1 MSGNLGQCC
10 AYRLFLS
17 SSKYFKNIADIDTKA
32 TVVYGHQF
40 EKMIV
45 KIKEEIVVL
54 GAKVTEEEVKKY
66 KKEFTPEEFKK
77 ILDEG

>member
-1 MSGNLGQCC
+1 MSGNLGQCR

-17 SSKYFKNIADIDTKA
+17 SSKYFNNIADIDTKA
-32 TVVYGHQF
+32 TLVQGHQF

-66 KKEFTPEEFKK
+66 KKEFTPQEFKK